1 MIRYRQEHCCMV
13 LMLLLIRYLF
23 LSTRSLTP
31 ALCRLL
37 GSRPKSAPSS
47 KKDAPHDK
55 SNYRPVSILVTLGK
69 VFETCLLAH
78 QLSDY
83 FSSVLSPFLSA
94 YRLGYSCEAVL
105 LRLIENWRNALEN
118 KCVVGEVSMDL
129 SKALNKQ

>member
-1 MIRYRQEHCCMV
+1 MLDGADALAYPLSV
-13 LMLLLIRYLF
+13 LVNKIID
-23 LSTRSLTP
+23 SGSVP
-31 ALCRLL
+31 AAWKPAEIC
-37 GSRPKSAPSS
+37 PIF

-55 SNYRPVSILVTLGK
+55 SKYRPVSILVTLGK

-105 LRLIENWRNALEN
+105 LRLTENWRNALDN

-129 SKALNKQ
+129 SKTLNKQ

>member
-1 MIRYRQEHCCMV
+1 MPV
-13 LMLLLIRYLF
+13 AWK
-23 LSTRSLTP
+23 P
-31 ALCRLL
+31 AEIC
-37 GSRPKSAPSS
+37 PIF
-47 KKDAPHDK
+47 KKDVPQDK

-83 FSSVLSPFLSA
+83 FSLVLSPFLSSA

-105 LRLIENWRNALEN
+105 LRLIENWRNALNN

>member
-1 MIRYRQEHCCMV
+1 MLDGADV
-13 LMLLLIRYLF
+13 LAYP
-23 LSTRSLTP
+23 LSVLVNKIIDSGSVP
-31 ALCRLL
+31 AAWKPAEIC
-37 GSRPKSAPSS
+37 PIF
-47 KKDAPHDK
+47 KKDAPHVK
-55 SNYRPVSILVTLGK
+55 SNYRPVPILVTMGK

-129 SKALNKQ
+129 SKAQNKQ